1 MFLDIKKILR
11 LTSKTANYKDT
22 TKQLYTIRD
31 IMFKSTSTKSTSE
44 EIKKLLNHKTK
55 DTIDKKKSKAVA
67 LLSGGLDSH
76 LAVKMVKEQGIEV
89 EAVAIKTP
97 FCDFDCGK
105 GCGHKVLEVASEL
118 DIKLKTVYLGKEYLN
133 MLKNPKHG
141 YGSGMNPCIDCRMM
155 MYDEAKKHM
164 EEIGADFIIT
174 GEVLHQRPMSQNS
187 NALSVIEK
195 GTQMEGKVLRPL
207 SARLLPLTDAE
218 NNGLI
223 NRSMLGSIRGR
234 SRKGQL
240 HLADKYEISDPPN
253 SAGGCLLTDPQFSKR
268 VRDLFKFSVPEPSIN
283 DVELLKIGRHFRLS
297 SFSKLIVGRNHAE
310 NEMIK
315 SLSNDADYLI
325 QPEIVPGPSSILR
338 LNVDPDLRKHKN
350 LLALSIRITLRYADT
365 KVEEKY
371 EVSVINRRKKL
382 VRTILSQPLNK
393 NELEDYRI

>member
-1 MFLDIKKILR
+1 
-11 LTSKTANYKDT
+11 
-22 TKQLYTIRD
+22 
-31 IMFKSTSTKSTSE
+31 MFKLTSTKSTSE
-44 EIKKLLNHKTK
+44 EKKELLNDGAK
-55 DTIDKKKSKAVA
+55 DTRDREKTKAVA

-76 LAVKMVKEQGIEV
+76 LAVRMMKEQGIEV

-118 DIKLKTVYLGKEYLN
+118 DIKLKTVYLGKEYLT

-164 EEIGADFIIT
+164 DEIGADFIIT

-187 NALSVIEK
+187 NALSIIEK
-195 GTQMEGKVLRPL
+195 GTEMEGKVLRPL
-207 SARLLPLTDAE
+207 SARLLPLTNPE

-223 NRSMLGSIRGR
+223 NRSMLGAIRGR

-240 HLADKYEISDPPN
+240 DLADKYGIANPPN

-268 VRDLFKFSVPEPSIN
+268 VRDLFKFSVQEPSIN
-283 DVELLKIGRHFRLS
+283 DVELLKIGRHFRLN

-315 SLSNDADYLI
+315 SLCNDTDYLV
-325 QPEIVPGPSSILR
+325 QPMTVPGPTSILR
-338 LNVDPDLRKHKN
+338 LNVRPDLRKHKN
-350 LLALSIRITLRYADT
+350 LLELSIQITLRYSDT
-365 KVEEKY
+365 EAEYEY
-371 EVSVINRRKKL
+371 EVSVINRRQKL
-382 VRTILSQPLNK
+382 VRKISSLPCTK
-393 NELEDYRI
+393 NIIEDYRI

>member
-1 MFLDIKKILR
+1 MFLDIKKTSR
-11 LTSKTANYKDT
+11 LTSKTANYKDS

-207 SARLLPLTDAE
+207 SARLLPLTDPE

-325 QPEIVPGPSSILR
+325 QPVIVPGPSSILR

-350 LLALSIRITLRYADT
+350 LLALSIRITLRYSDT

-382 VRTILSQPLNK
+382 VRTISSQPLNK

>member
-207 SARLLPLTDAE
+207 SARLLPLTDPE

>member
-1 MFLDIKKILR
+1 MSKV
-11 LTSKTANYKDT
+11 TS
-22 TKQLYTIRD
+22 
-31 IMFKSTSTKSTSE
+31 MKSTSE
-44 EIKKLLNHKTK
+44 EKKELLNHDAK
-55 DTIDKKKSKAVA
+55 DTSDKIKTKAVA

-76 LAVKMVKEQGIEV
+76 LAVRMMKEQGIEV

-118 DIKLKTVYLGKEYLN
+118 DIKLKTVYLGKEYLT

-164 EEIGADFIIT
+164 DEIGADFIIT

-187 NALSVIEK
+187 NALSIIEK
-195 GTQMEGKVLRPL
+195 GTETEGKVLRPL
-207 SARLLPLTDAE
+207 SARLLPLTHPE

-240 HLADKYEISDPPN
+240 DLADKYGIADPPN

-268 VRDLFKFSVPEPSIN
+268 VKDLYKFSVLEPSIN
-283 DVELLKIGRHFRLS
+283 DVELLKIGRHFRLN

-315 SLSNDADYLI
+315 SLCNDTDYI
-325 QPEIVPGPSSILR
+325 VQPVTIPGPTSILR
-338 LNVDPDLRKHKN
+338 LNVRPDLRKHKS
-350 LLALSIRITLRYADT
+350 LLQLTIQITLRYSDT
-365 KVEEKY
+365 EAGSEY
-371 EVSVINRRKKL
+371 EVSVINKRQKL
-382 VRTILSQPLNK
+382 VRTVSSMPCTK
-393 NELEDYRI
+393 NIVEDYRI